1 LIILV
6 ATRILLRI
14 KRSMKNCMADGLDRE
29 NGSFSNND
37 GEKRRAI
44 WRSNQGD
51 VTSIEYHVVEALVL
65 ITQSVTARGLRATM
79 LNELARDC

>member
-1 LIILV
+1 
-6 ATRILLRI
+6 
-14 KRSMKNCMADGLDRE
+14 MKNCLADGLDME

-51 VTSIEYHVVEALVL
+51 VTSIGCHVVEALEL
-65 ITQSVTARGLRATM
+65 ITQSVTVRGLRATM